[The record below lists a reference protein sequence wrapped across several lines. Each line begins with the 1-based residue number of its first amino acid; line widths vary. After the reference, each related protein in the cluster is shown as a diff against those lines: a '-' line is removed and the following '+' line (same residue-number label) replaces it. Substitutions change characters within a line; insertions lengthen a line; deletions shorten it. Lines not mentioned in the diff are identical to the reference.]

1 MTTPKKLFWV
11 GTSLKDI
18 RDMPLEVRAEF
29 GHALREVQIGLF
41 PNNAKPLKGLRGVFE
56 IVCDFNRNTY
66 RAVYVTKVKDE
77 IYVLHVFQKKS
88 TIGIKTPKHEIDL
101 IKQRLKL
108 LGL

>member
-11 GTSLKDI
+11 GTSRKDLKDL
-18 RDMPLEVRAEF
+18 PLEVRVEL
-29 GHALREVQIGLF
+29 GYALYEVQIGLF
-41 PNNAKPLKGLRGVFE
+41 PSNAKPLKGLRGVYE
-56 IVCDFNRNTY
+56 IVSDFDRSTY

-101 IKQRLKL
+101 IKQRLKQ